1 MFETELNAKIHGV
14 ADDAVTEAARVSQ
27 RPLSKRNAGINIL
40 AVASLFTVCVLC
52 SLTARAQ
59 TTASADAKTAIKETG
74 TLTKEE
80 RGEAARYYEETR
92 KKFLESV
99 EGLSEQQWMFK
110 SAPDRWSVAEV
121 AEHIALTEQ
130 MLTGVV
136 MEKIMKSPAAPEKMG
151 ETKGKEAIIMEKIP
165 DRSTKAQAPEMLKP
179 TGRWKTQAEL
189 VKDFQASR
197 DTAINYIKTTQD
209 DMRAHIYPH
218 PVLKDLDAY
227 QWMLFIA
234 AHTARHTAQ
243 INEVKADPTFPKM

>member
-1 MFETELNAKIHGV
+1 M
-14 ADDAVTEAARVSQ
+14 
-27 RPLSKRNAGINIL
+27 
-40 AVASLFTVCVLC
+40 
-52 SLTARAQ
+52 
-59 TTASADAKTAIKETG
+59 
-74 TLTKEE
+74 
-80 RGEAARYYEETR
+80 RYYEETR
-92 KKFLESV
+92 KKFLESI
-99 EGLSEQQWMFK
+99 EGLSEEQWMFK

-243 INEVKADPTFPKM
+243 INEVKADPNFPKK